1 VIQPPGDIIIDE
13 RPIGTDAR
21 DHPFFMS
28 VIHEVQKIWP
38 HKGLT
43 PANIKLEHLIAGQ
56 FVNHPKALI
65 GREFTGFFPT

>member
-1 VIQPPGDIIIDE
+1 MG
-13 RPIGTDAR
+13 
-21 DHPFFMS
+21 
-28 VIHEVQKIWP
+28 VIHEVQEIWP